1 MQWGVA
7 YARLSDSIVGRIK
20 TRKAKIWVA
29 RLGKG
34 GGWGGRGGC
43 ALSLPS
49 LRAFF
54 AVLFNTFLLNDF
66 SPLSWSLQ
74 QAKWVVHVKT
84 FLSDER
90 QPEVMDFLQYSPV
103 VWLSFL
109 VKSVSR
115 SAKTLSITNLA
126 ASRYIKRKNAPLAV
140 GMCHSKWGPNI

>member
-1 MQWGVA
+1 M
-7 YARLSDSIVGRIK
+7 GRIK
-20 TRKAKIWVA
+20 TRKAKIRSA

-34 GGWGGRGGC
+34 GRRGGGGDG

-54 AVLFNTFLLNDF
+54 AILFNTYLLNDF
-66 SPLSWSLQ
+66 SPPSWSLE
-74 QAKWVVHVKT
+74 QAKWGVQEKT

-115 SAKTLSITNLA
+115 RAKTLSITNLA
-126 ASRYIKRKNAPLAV
+126 ASRYILTEKRPTCGRHASLKMRAKYLNEV
-140 GMCHSKWGPNI
+140 

>member
-1 MQWGVA
+1 M
-7 YARLSDSIVGRIK
+7 GRSK
-20 TRKAKIWVA
+20 TRKAKIRRA

-34 GGWGGRGGC
+34 GGGGGG

-49 LRAFF
+49 LRAFL
-54 AVLFNTFLLNDF
+54 AILFNTYLLNDF
-66 SPLSWSLQ
+66 SPLSWSLE
-74 QAKWVVHVKT
+74 QAKWRVQVKT
-84 FLSDER
+84 FLSDKR

-115 SAKTLSITNLA
+115 RAKTLSITNLA

-140 GMCHSKWGPNI
+140 GMCHSK